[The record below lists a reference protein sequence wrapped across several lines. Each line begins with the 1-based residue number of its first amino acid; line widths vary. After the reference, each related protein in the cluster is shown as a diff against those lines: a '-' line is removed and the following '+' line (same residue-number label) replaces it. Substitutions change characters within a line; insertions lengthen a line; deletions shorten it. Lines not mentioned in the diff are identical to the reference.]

1 MTASGAG
8 DRSPSSPEPRRLDQE
23 EERMPGPIPE
33 LDPLEASRRLSGGDG
48 EAPLLVDVRERAEF
62 AERRIPGAILLPLS
76 GLAEDHQAL
85 PMDRP
90 LIIHCAS
97 GKRSQAAGEFLSR
110 HGYSDVSNL
119 EGGILAWQKAGLPT
133 VEGTPA
139 PGEGE
144 LPSAADG
151 LRADRLG
158 G

>member
-1 MTASGAG
+1 
-8 DRSPSSPEPRRLDQE
+8 
-23 EERMPGPIPE
+23 MPGPIPE
-33 LDPLEASRRLSGGDG
+33 LDPLEASRRLSGGG
-48 EAPLLVDVRERAEF
+48 GGQAPLLVDVRERAEF
-62 AERRIPGAILLPLS
+62 AERRIAGAVLLPLS

-85 PMDRP
+85 PTDRP

-97 GKRSQAAGEFLSR
+97 GKRSQVAGEFLSR

-144 LPSAADG
+144 LTTG
-151 LRADRLG
+151 L
-158 G
+158 

>member
-1 MTASGAG
+1 MTGSVAV
-8 DRSPSSPEPRRLDQE
+8 DRSPNSAERLGSTE
-23 EERMPGPIPE
+23 GGVMPGPIPE
-33 LDPLEASRRLSGGDG
+33 LDPLEASRRLEGGDAG
-48 EAPLLVDVRERAEF
+48 ERPLLVDVREPSEF

-76 GLAEDHQAL
+76 GLAEDPQAL

-110 HGYSDVSNL
+110 HGYGDVSNL

-133 VEGTPA
+133 VEGAPA

-144 LPSAADG
+144 LPSG
-151 LRADRLG
+151 SSELPADRPG
-158 G
+158 R